1 MRLFM
6 YLGKGALCLRLP
18 LLRSRPSSI
27 YSGETEHLVKKIEH
41 RFGRALVPNVRSA
54 LLQVPLHLFVES
66 YYQQYGNHL
75 RWDLI
80 SFPSTDDVYQ
90 DEALVTKVDKGGHP
104 ICSSSQPS
112 VMALQLEA
120 LDLHPGLSVLEI
132 GTGTG
137 YNAALMDVL
146 VRPTG
151 HVTSIDIDPELVST
165 AIQHLASTGA
175 ESVLATKGDGFE
187 GYLSQAPYD
196 RVLATCAV
204 RSLPRTW
211 VAQLALGGLLVANL
225 RLNLVSVFLLLKK
238 IDTMTLRGCFLDICA
253 SYMEMYNAGRQPPS
267 PRIGWKVY
275 DAEPRHE
282 LQLPANLS
290 ELFAQPAYSLLL
302 QCLLPHVIKKY
313 RAFPDRDEIHL
324 YLMDPSFPGEAIL
337 VEGNHVT
344 LIGTQEHLE
353 KRLLQSIEW
362 YDRFHPTIEDYQVIF
377 AETQAQIHLG
387 DMCFSLEI

>member
-1 MRLFM
+1 M
-6 YLGKGALCLRLP
+6 
-18 LLRSRPSSI
+18 I
-27 YSGETEHLVKKIEH
+27 YSGETERLVKKIECQL
-41 RFGRALVPNVRSA
+41 GRALAPNVRAA
-54 LLQVPLHLFVES
+54 LLQVPRHLFVES
-66 YYQQYGNHL
+66 YYQQHGNYL
-75 RWDLI
+75 QWDLI
-80 SFPSTDDVYQ
+80 SYPSTDDIYQ
-90 DEALVTKVDKGGHP
+90 DEALVTKVDKVGHP

-137 YNAALMDVL
+137 YNAALMGVL

-165 AIQHLASTGA
+165 AIQHLAVASA
-175 ESVLATKGDGFE
+175 ESVLATEGDGFQ
-187 GYLSQAPYD
+187 GYPSQAPYD

-253 SYMEMYNAGRQPPS
+253 SYMEMYNTERQPS
-267 PRIGWKVY
+267 SLRIGWNIY

-282 LQLPANLS
+282 LQLPANLT
-290 ELFAQPAYSLLL
+290 ELLAQPAYSLLL
-302 QCLLPHVIKKY
+302 QCLLPHLTRKY
-313 RAFPDRDEIHL
+313 RAFWDRDEIHL
-324 YLMDPSFPGEAIL
+324 YLTDPSFPGEAIL
-337 VEGNHVT
+337 VQGDHVT
-344 LIGTQEHLE
+344 IIGTQEHLE
-353 KRLLQSIEW
+353 KRLLQSIAW
-362 YDRFHPTIEDYQVIF
+362 YARFRPTIEDYQVDF
-377 AETQAQIHLG
+377 SETQAQIHLG
-387 DMCFSLEI
+387 DICFSLEI